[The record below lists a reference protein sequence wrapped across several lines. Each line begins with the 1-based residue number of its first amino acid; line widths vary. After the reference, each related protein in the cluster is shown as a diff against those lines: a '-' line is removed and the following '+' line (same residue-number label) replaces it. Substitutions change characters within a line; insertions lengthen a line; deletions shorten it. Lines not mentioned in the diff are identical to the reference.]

1 MKRTGIEIQRV
12 IPGNVNE
19 KNYRG
24 KKTSAR
30 GQKHKNHDARKSRK
44 MYILNRQRRITGVD
58 KLNWQDSEQQN
69 MLTEKYD
76 STEVSG

>member
-1 MKRTGIEIQRV
+1 
-12 IPGNVNE
+12 
-19 KNYRG
+19 
-24 KKTSAR
+24 
-30 GQKHKNHDARKSRK
+30 

-76 STEVSG
+76 STEVSGQKQNKKNNNQIRRAKRQDEKRETQKQ